1 MPPTPFLP
9 NQPSA
14 TRRPMSIA
22 IVGFASAG
30 KTTVFNALTRSMVAA
45 GSYGA
50 SKGVNIGVG
59 AQPDVRLDY
68 LESAFAARSK
78 VYANMEFWDMPT
90 DYSSNDVF
98 TREFVN
104 GLQRARCLLVAVR
117 AFDDPAVPHPA
128 GSVSWLRDLEQL
140 LFDIVFADIEL
151 VNRRIERIRDGMKA
165 LKSGERE
172 TATKNLETLEH
183 VQSRLE
189 DGVALRSIRIT
200 EGESRAL
207 SGMFTLSS
215 LPLVVAV
222 NISEHDLEI
231 ARGDINAQTRQT
243 IAESLMGEH
252 AEALPIC
259 APLEEEL
266 RHMPDLESQSI
277 REELYGDQDGSSDL
291 MSACLDA
298 LRFETFYT
306 ASEKEV
312 RAWHFAAGSTASQAA
327 GVVHSDMERG
337 FIRAEIVAYEDFQRC
352 GSMEEARKSGVLR
365 QEGREYPFK
374 DGDISHFLFSV

>member
-1 MPPTPFLP
+1 MPPTSLYP
-9 NQPSA
+9 NEPSA
-14 TRRPMSIA
+14 TRLPMSIA

-30 KTTVFNALTRSMVAA
+30 KTTVFNALTRSTVET

-50 SKGVNIGVG
+50 SKGINIGVG
-59 AQPDVRLDY
+59 AQPDARLDY

-128 GSVSWLRDLEQL
+128 GSISWLRDLEQL
-140 LFDIVFADIEL
+140 LFDIVFSDIEL
-151 VNRRIERIRDGMKA
+151 INRRMERIRDSMKA
-165 LKSGERE
+165 LKSSERE
-172 TATKNLETLEH
+172 TATKNLEMLGH
-183 VQSRLE
+183 LQSRLE
-189 DGVALRSIRIT
+189 DGVALRSFRTT
-200 EGESRAL
+200 EAESRVL

-215 LPLVVAV
+215 LPLVIAV
-222 NISEHDLEI
+222 NISEHDLEMG
-231 ARGDINAQTRQT
+231 RGDINTQTRET
-243 IAESLMGEH
+243 IAESLMGGH
-252 AEALPIC
+252 AEVLPVC
-259 APLEEEL
+259 APLEVEL
-266 RHMPDLESQSI
+266 RHMTDQESQSI
-277 REELYGDQDGSSDL
+277 REELYGGQDGSSDL
-291 MSACLDA
+291 MSACLYA
-298 LRFETFYT
+298 LQFETFYT
-306 ASEKEV
+306 TSEKEV

-365 QEGREYPFK
+365 QEGRDYPFE